1 MREKMRSNSNEVN
14 EFYDIMN
21 LYATRTGIFLMFEVI
36 LSVSTDIIQTFT
48 IFYLSY
54 T

>member
-1 MREKMRSNSNEVN
+1 MSFN
-14 EFYDIMN
+14 DIMN

-36 LSVSTDIIQTFT
+36 LSVSTDIIQTLT